1 MRGGAVTPFQ
11 HNSSMRKQMKL
22 RRQESATERQAARA
36 ERTEEAQLLELDRIN
51 GKGRGAKKERAR
63 LTKRIASR

>member
-1 MRGGAVTPFQ
+1 
-11 HNSSMRKQMKL
+11 MRKQMKL